1 MSAVSE
7 HLTRRLHELMPLA
20 SMLGF
25 TVERWEPEMV
35 QIVVGWRPE
44 LCTAG
49 DVLHGGVIMAL
60 ADTAGASCAFLNL
73 PAGAGTTTVESKTN
87 FLRAVRHG
95 NAVAVSTP
103 VHVGRSLIVVET
115 EVRDSNSRL
124 AAKVTQSQMVLQR

>member
-1 MSAVSE
+1 MGVSE
-7 HLTRRLHELMPLA
+7 DPTRHLHQLMPLA

-35 QIVVGWRPE
+35 RIAVGWRPE

-73 PAGAGTTTVESKTN
+73 PPGAGTTTVESKTN

-95 NAVAVSTP
+95 SALAVSSP
-103 VHVGRSLIVVET
+103 IHVGRSLIVVET
-115 EVRDSNSRL
+115 EVRDSSARL